1 MGSWGWRTA
10 LIAAAMVCTGP
21 SARADCSFCELAAM
35 QDASFAIGHR
45 FLTLMPRQS
54 EMARRGVR
62 GGGFAPTPREP
73 SDRDEDWAAAIFRGT
88 REPGADGWAVW
99 AAAFGG
105 SGSRGD
111 SAIAGSV
118 RHRLDAAAVAGGI
131 DYRVSR
137 TLLVGGS
144 MAFGTGGYSIDTRDS
159 SGSMQSALLGLYG
172 AWSNDTL
179 HADLAVFYGHGDA
192 ATRRS
197 VGDEV
202 NELTSGAFSSH
213 QFGGRLEAG
222 WRALR
227 FPLEVTPFAALTVQ
241 HLREAGFA
249 EAARIVPDGTPGF
262 LGRTVAG
269 RSAWSVRSE
278 LGLQL
283 MSPFFVQVFAP
294 MVPRVR
300 VAWAHEFQ
308 TDRSVSASLTTSP
321 ATPPVAQGMR
331 AARDALIVSAG
342 MHVLLGHQISGF
354 AQFDGEWSAGSH
366 FYAASG
372 GIRVTW

>member
-1 MGSWGWRTA
+1 MRFLGWRAVFVSGVLLFASVPT
-10 LIAAAMVCTGP
+10 
-21 SARADCSFCELAAM
+21 RADCSFCELAAM

-54 EMARRGVR
+54 ELARRGVR
-62 GGGFAPTPREP
+62 GGGFAPTPEEP
-73 SDRDEDWAAAIFRGT
+73 SDRDEGWVAAIIRGT
-88 REPGADGWAVW
+88 REPGANGWAAW

-118 RHRLDAAAVAGGI
+118 QHRLDAAAVAGGI

-144 MAFGTGGYSIDTRDS
+144 MAFATGGHSVDTRDS
-159 SGSMQSALLGLYG
+159 RGSMQSALLGLYG

-179 HADLAVFYGHGDA
+179 YADLAVFHGYGDA
-192 ATRRS
+192 ATRRFIR
-197 VGDEV
+197 GEV
-202 NELTSGAFSSH
+202 NEQTSGAFSSH

-222 WRALR
+222 WRALP

-241 HLREAGFA
+241 HLREAGYA
-249 EAARIVPDGTPGF
+249 EAARIVSDGTPGF
-262 LGRTVAG
+262 LGWTVAG

-278 LGLQL
+278 LGLQFI
-283 MSPFFVQVFAP
+283 SPFALQVFAP

-308 TDRSVSASLTTSP
+308 TDRSVTALLTTSP
-321 ATPPVAQGMR
+321 ATPPVTQGMR
-331 AARDALIVSAG
+331 AARDALLVSAG
-342 MHVLLGHQISGF
+342 MHILLGHQISGF
-354 AQFDGEWSAGSH
+354 AQFDGEWSASGH

-372 GIRVTW
+372 GLRLSW